1 MQTTTQDSP
10 QVSAHIVLESTHKP
24 QTFATCLLK
33 IAIATIS
40 TENINTSVNIIFDEG
55 AQ

>member
-10 QVSAHIVLESTHKP
+10 QVSAHIVPESTHKL
-24 QTFATCLLK
+24 QTFATCLLRT
-33 IAIATIS
+33 AFATIS
-40 TENINTSVNIIFDEG
+40 TENINTSANIKFHEG

>member
-1 MQTTTQDSP
+1 MQTTTQGSP
-10 QVSAHIVLESTHKP
+10 QVSAYTLPESTHKL
-24 QTFATCLLK
+24 QTFAICLLK
-33 IAIATIS
+33 TAIATIS